1 MKKILITGTGSFI
14 GMSFEKWLSRYSDS
28 YQVDSITTFND
39 EWRNVD
45 FSLYDVVFDV
55 AGIAHIK
62 ITPDMEPLFYKVNR
76 DLAIE
81 LCNKAKDSGVN
92 QFIYLSSMNVFGDI
106 NEKIGKD
113 TIPVPKNFYGMS
125 KLQADEN
132 IQAMNN
138 NEYKVVS
145 IRPPVVYG
153 KGCKGNF
160 VRLEKLA
167 KHTPLFPDY
176 PNQRSMIYIDNLCE
190 LIKQI
195 IDNSES
201 GIFYPQNNEYVSTSQ
216 IVEQMA
222 VISSKK
228 ILFTKLL
235 NPIIRSLIP
244 KIRVV
249 NKAFGD
255 DLYDMELSNY
265 RNFSYCIVN
274 FKDSIKDT
282 V

>member
-39 EWRNVD
+39 EWRDVD

-125 KLQADEN
+125 KLQAD
-132 IQAMNN
+132 
-138 NEYKVVS
+138 
-145 IRPPVVYG
+145 RGTYG
-153 KGCKGNF
+153 IVTNF
-160 VRLEKLA
+160 
-167 KHTPLFPDY
+167 
-176 PNQRSMIYIDNLCE
+176 C
-190 LIKQI
+190 
-195 IDNSES
+195 
-201 GIFYPQNNEYVSTSQ
+201 
-216 IVEQMA
+216 
-222 VISSKK
+222 SS
-228 ILFTKLL
+228 
-235 NPIIRSLIP
+235 
-244 KIRVV
+244 VW
-249 NKAFGD
+249 
-255 DLYDMELSNY
+255 
-265 RNFSYCIVN
+265 
-274 FKDSIKDT
+274 
-282 V
+282 